1 MTISI
6 NSLVGKRIK
15 LIKMYEDPFPVE
27 PGQCGT
33 VYHVGAD
40 VLNVKWDNGRSLGVI
55 VGVDEFEV
63 IGQ

>member
-6 NSLVGKRIK
+6 NSLVGERIK
-15 LIKMYEDPFPVE
+15 LIKMYEDPFPIE
-27 PGQCGT
+27 SGQCGT
-33 VYHVGAD
+33 VTYAGGD

-63 IGQ
+63 IDQ